1 MFIYHFSLRLPYS
14 ECLGFYEGSIR
25 YVIVTDDNGK
35 RIRLGTHHL
44 RPFITNQG
52 IHGYFRMFVNQNSAI
67 ERIERVR

>member
-1 MFIYHFSLRLPYS
+1 MLIYHFSMRIPYS

-25 YVIVTDDNGK
+25 YVIVTEDGGK

-44 RPFITNQG
+44 RPFITDQG
-52 IHGYFRMFVNQNSAI
+52 IQGYFRMLVNQSSAI